1 MNRDQRYPWR
11 DDEDDFNRDP
21 GGRNA
26 SDPADEAGGYRG
38 RYPHRQAQQRGRYA
52 GDAPRDPYRQGSD
65 RQGLVR
71 QYGSDRPNAGGQEP
85 WHDPAPSFGYQ
96 GEGTRRAPGTRETRD
111 AVRSRSADPGQ
122 SSYGGFSHQDPSY
135 QREQVY
141 GSRQPSY
148 SGPTSFGDDEGG
160 YYGDRPQWSDEP
172 EASFE
177 TAERGGYNRGPTA
190 WRDRG
195 SRRTDPKGYTRSDE
209 RVRENVCE
217 HLAHSGL
224 DVSDVS
230 VAVADG
236 CVTLE
241 GTVPDRRT
249 KHRIEDCTDACAGV
263 QDVDNRI
270 RVAGKAEAS
279 KASQGPAA

>member
-11 DDEDDFNRDP
+11 DDEDDFNRNVGHDASAPQARDP
-21 GGRNA
+21 
-26 SDPADEAGGYRG
+26 Y
-38 RYPHRQAQQRGRYA
+38 RQAQQRGRQ
-52 GDAPRDPYRQGSD
+52 GGQAPRDPAWDARRQ
-65 RQGLVR
+65 QH
-71 QYGSDRPNAGGQEP
+71 AGNQEP
-85 WHDPAPSFGYQ
+85 WRNPAPSFGYQ
-96 GEGTRRAPGTRETRD
+96 GEGTSRAPGTRETRD
-111 AVRSRSADPGQ
+111 RVRSRSADPGQ
-122 SSYGGFSHQDPSY
+122 SSYGGFSGQDPSY

-141 GSRQPSY
+141 GSRQPTY
-148 SGPTSFGDDEGG
+148 SGPTSYGDDEGG
-160 YYGDRPQWSDEP
+160 YYGDRPQWADEP

-195 SRRTDPKGYTRSDE
+195 SRRTDPKGYTRTDE

-241 GTVPDRRT
+241 GTVHDRRT
-249 KHRIEDCTDACAGV
+249 KHRIEDCADACVGV

-270 RVAGKAEAS
+270 RVAGAAEKGAAS
-279 KASQGPAA
+279 A

>member
-1 MNRDQRYPWR
+1 MNHDQRYPWR
-11 DDEDDFNRDP
+11 DEDDFNRDP
-21 GGRNA
+21 GSGNT
-26 SDPADEAGGYRG
+26 
-38 RYPHRQAQQRGRYA
+38 
-52 GDAPRDPYRQGSD
+52 RDPYRQAQQPGRSGGQAPRD
-65 RQGLVR
+65 SVNDVRRQ
-71 QYGSDRPNAGGQEP
+71 QHAGAGDQEP
-85 WHDPAPSFGYQ
+85 WRDSAPSFGYQ
-96 GEGTRRAPGTRETRD
+96 GEGTSRAPGTRETRGG
-111 AVRSRSADPGQ
+111 VRSRSADPGQ
-122 SSYGGFSHQDPSY
+122 SSYGGFRNQDPSY

-141 GSRQPSY
+141 GSGSPSY
-148 SGPTSFGDDEGG
+148 SGPTSYGDEEGG
-160 YYGDRPQWSDEP
+160 YYGDRPQWADEP

-241 GTVPDRRT
+241 GTVRDRRT

-270 RVAGKAEAS
+270 RIAGVGGKE
-279 KASQGPAA
+279 PAAT